1 MKMNERTSLE
11 VIAGYLSER
20 LRAPLLRSLKEI
32 GSEVTELRLY
42 LGQPVALVYP
52 DRTAFLTENSLSAS
66 SNNTAAVRCTADDIR
81 RTIDAVTHFSFH
93 SHISEFRQGYFIVGN
108 GIRAGISG
116 VYNSDGI
123 ITEVTGV
130 CFRISRCVVGCAEGI
145 AGLAEGGGLL
155 ICGGV
160 NSGKTTLLRDICRIL
175 GRRRKVALIDERGEI
190 AAVSGG
196 NVGNDVGV
204 LTNVMSGCP
213 RNIGIISAIR
223 SLSPDYIICDEI
235 ADDSDTE
242 AMLAGAG
249 CGVTFIASVH
259 ADCIDALKRRP
270 FAEKLLSVGL
280 FGHAVFLAGASNVGQ
295 IRSAEEL

>member
-1 MKMNERTSLE
+1 MNERTSLE
-11 VIAGYLSER
+11 IIAGYLSER
-20 LRAPLLRSLKEI
+20 LRAPLLRAVSTI
-32 GSEVTELRLY
+32 GSDVTEIRLY
-42 LGQPVALVYP
+42 LGQPLAVIFP
-52 DRTAFLTENSLSAS
+52 DRIAFLTANTLTAS
-66 SNNTAAVRCTADDIR
+66 SNNTSCVRCTAEDIR
-81 RTIDAVTHFSFH
+81 RTVDAVSHFSFH
-93 SHISEFRQGYFIVGN
+93 SHISEFRQGNFIVGN

-123 ITEVTGV
+123 ITEVTGIS
-130 CFRISRCVVGCAEGI
+130 FRISRCVVGCADE
-145 AGLAEGGGLL
+145 LESLFDGGLL

-160 NSGKTTLLRDICRIL
+160 NSGKTTLLRDISRII
-175 GRRRKVALIDERGEI
+175 GKRRKVALIDERGEI

-196 NVGNDVGV
+196 QLGNEVGV

-249 CGVTFIASVH
+249 CGISFIATVH
-259 ADCIDALKRRP
+259 ADSLEALKRRP
-270 FAEKLLSVGL
+270 FAEKLLSVNL
-280 FGHAVFLAGASNVGQ
+280 FRHAVFLAGASSPGMIHEV
-295 IRSAEEL
+295 REL

>member
-20 LRAPLLRSLKEI
+20 LRDPLLRLLNVI
-32 GSEVTELRLY
+32 GSEVTEIRLY
-42 LGQPVALVYP
+42 LGQPVALIYP
-52 DRTAFLTENSLSAS
+52 DKNVFLTENSLSAS
-66 SNNTAAVRCTADDIR
+66 SNNAAAVRCSADDIR

-93 SHISEFRQGYFIVGN
+93 SHISEFRQGFFIVGN

-123 ITEVTGV
+123 ITEVTGI

-145 AGLAEGGGLL
+145 APLIESGGLL

-160 NSGKTTLLRDICRIL
+160 NSGKTTLLRDISRIL

-196 NVGNDVGV
+196 QVGNDVGV
-204 LTNVMSGCP
+204 LTNVLSGCP
-213 RNIGIISAIR
+213 RHIGIISAIR

-249 CGVTFIASVH
+249 CGVIFIATVH
-259 ADCIDALKRRP
+259 ADCMAALRRRP
-270 FAEKLLSVGL
+270 FAEKLLSAGL
-280 FGHAVFLAGASNVGQ
+280 FTHAVFLAGASAVGQ
-295 IRSAEEL
+295 IRSVEEL